1 MELVASPSLNPLYSG
16 GLWEPVI
23 WIPPTTVRLCCDQY
37 ASGVGTIPMSATST
51 PLASSPRTSARC
63 NPSPLGRLSRPTAT
77 APFTPLSARNAAYAP
92 ATAVATSSVRSFPAM
107 PRMSS
112 SQKSAREIAIAV
124 TAMAISRAS
133 FREYDIRGIAGKDL
147 TEEVATAVAGAYAA
161 FLAERGVKGAVA
173 VGRDNRPSGEGLHRA
188 LVRGLLAS
196 GVDVADIGIVPT
208 PLAYWSQHN
217 LTVVGGIQ
225 ITGSHNPPEYN
236 GFKLGLGTSSIYG
249 ADIQHIYELA
259 VAGKF
264 PRGKGTLR
272 KEQVIDRYIDDI
284 AARVGTLSRASSR
297 DDWGV
302 RGDDLKVVIDC
313 GNGVGALV
321 APKLF
326 PKLGI
331 KPRCLFCESD
341 GTFPNHHP
349 DPTVPKNL
357 EALIAAVK
365 EEQADIGIAFDG
377 DADRIGVIDH
387 TGEIIWGDYL
397 LIIYAR
403 EVLARTGEGQAIV
416 FDVKASQALP
426 EAIEKAGGIPVMWKT
441 GHSLI
446 EEKMHETHAPVAGE
460 MSGHMFFAEGYYG
473 FDDALY
479 GAARLLR
486 IVAESGK
493 TVRDLLADVPRFVST
508 PEIRVDCPDDK
519 KFGIVEEAKKY
530 FGAKYKVITVD
541 GARVLFGGGWG
552 LIRASNTQPVLVM
565 RFEARTK
572 EQLEKI
578 QSEIQGWLRSK
589 GVTV

>member
-1 MELVASPSLNPLYSG
+1 M
-16 GLWEPVI
+16 
-23 WIPPTTVRLCCDQY
+23 
-37 ASGVGTIPMSATST
+37 
-51 PLASSPRTSARC
+51 
-63 NPSPLGRLSRPTAT
+63 
-77 APFTPLSARNAAYAP
+77 
-92 ATAVATSSVRSFPAM
+92 AM
-107 PRMSS
+107 
-112 SQKSAREIAIAV
+112 
-124 TAMAISRAS
+124 SRAI
-133 FREYDIRGIAGKDL
+133 FREYDIRGVAGKDL

-161 FLAERGVKGAVA
+161 FLIEKGVNGALA

-188 LVRGLLAS
+188 LVAGLLAS
-196 GVDVADIGIVPT
+196 GVDVVDIGIVPT

-217 LTVVGGIQ
+217 LDVVGGIQ

-236 GFKLGLGTSSIYG
+236 GFKLGLATSSIYG

-259 VAGKF
+259 VAGTF

-272 KEQVIDRYIDDI
+272 DEQVIDRYVDDI
-284 AARVGTLSRASSR
+284 AAHVGTLSR
-297 DDWGV
+297 
-302 RGDDLKVVIDC
+302 DLKVVLDC
-313 GNGVGALV
+313 GNGAGSLV

-331 KPRCLFCESD
+331 KPHFLFCESD

-349 DPTVPKNL
+349 DPTVPKNV
-357 EALIAAVK
+357 EDLIAAVK
-365 EEQADIGIAFDG
+365 KDRADIGIAFDG
-377 DADRIGVIDH
+377 DADRIGVIDN

-403 EVLARTGEGQAIV
+403 DVLARTGKGQAIV

-426 EAIEKAGGIPVMWKT
+426 DAIAKAGGTPIMWKT

-460 MSGHMFFAEGYYG
+460 MSGHMFFAEGFYG

-486 IVAESGK
+486 IVADSGK
-493 TVRDLLADVPRFVST
+493 SLRDLLADVPRFVST

-519 KFGIVEEAKKY
+519 KFGIVEEATKY
-530 FGAKYKVITVD
+530 FSAKYEVITVD
-541 GARVLFGGGWG
+541 GARVLFGDGWG

-572 EQLEKI
+572 EQLERI
-578 QSEIQGWLRSK
+578 QSEMQGWLRSR
-589 GVTV
+589 GVKV

>member
-1 MELVASPSLNPLYSG
+1 
-16 GLWEPVI
+16 
-23 WIPPTTVRLCCDQY
+23 
-37 ASGVGTIPMSATST
+37 
-51 PLASSPRTSARC
+51 
-63 NPSPLGRLSRPTAT
+63 
-77 APFTPLSARNAAYAP
+77 
-92 ATAVATSSVRSFPAM
+92 
-107 PRMSS
+107 
-112 SQKSAREIAIAV
+112 
-124 TAMAISRAS
+124 MAISRAI

-161 FLAERGVKGAVA
+161 FLAEKGVKGALA

-188 LVRGLLAS
+188 LVGGLLSS
-196 GVDVADIGIVPT
+196 GVDVMDIGIVPT

-217 LTVVGGIQ
+217 LGVVGGIQ

-272 KEQVIDRYIDDI
+272 NEQVIDRYIDDI
-284 AARVGTLSRASSR
+284 AARVGKLPRA
-297 DDWGV
+297 
-302 RGDDLKVVIDC
+302 LNVVIDC
-313 GNGVGALV
+313 GNGAGALV

-326 PKLGI
+326 AKLGI

-349 DPTVPKNL
+349 DPTIPKNL
-357 EALIAAVK
+357 EALIAAVREDK
-365 EEQADIGIAFDG
+365 ADIGIAFDG

-403 EVLARTGEGQAIV
+403 DVLARTGKRQAIV

-446 EEKMHETHAPVAGE
+446 EEKMHDTHAPVAGE

-486 IVAESGK
+486 IVADSGK

-519 KFGIVEEAKKY
+519 KFGIVEEAKEY

-541 GARVLFGGGWG
+541 GARVLFGDGWG

-578 QSEIQGWLRSK
+578 QSEMQSWLRSK
-589 GVTV
+589 GVKV

>member
-1 MELVASPSLNPLYSG
+1 
-16 GLWEPVI
+16 
-23 WIPPTTVRLCCDQY
+23 
-37 ASGVGTIPMSATST
+37 
-51 PLASSPRTSARC
+51 
-63 NPSPLGRLSRPTAT
+63 
-77 APFTPLSARNAAYAP
+77 
-92 ATAVATSSVRSFPAM
+92 
-107 PRMSS
+107 
-112 SQKSAREIAIAV
+112 
-124 TAMAISRAS
+124 MAISRAI

-236 GFKLGLGTSSIYG
+236 GFKLGLATSSIYG

-284 AARVGTLSRASSR
+284 AARVGTLSRDSSR

-302 RGDDLKVVIDC
+302 MGDDLKVVIDC

-365 EEQADIGIAFDG
+365 EDQADIGIAFDG

-403 EVLARTGEGQAIV
+403 EVLARTGKGQAIV

-589 GVTV
+589 GVRV